1 MRIAICD
8 DNKAD
13 VARIKHIISEFYEE
27 YKLPVP
33 EIDEYYSGDSLLSDP
48 QKKDLVFLDIE
59 MPGQDGICT
68 GRKLLERDRSII
80 LIMVTSFGEY
90 LDDAMR
96 INVFRYISKPI
107 DSKRVKRNLADAL
120 NAYNVRSEKE
130 IIIDSPGESI
140 SLNSSDI
147 LMIEFDN
154 RKVKIH
160 TIGETIP
167 STLSLQEWKEKLPES
182 LFYQCHRSFIVN
194 LSHIR
199 KILSDKIIMDKEG
212 TEAYLTK
219 RKHSEIK
226 RLWMLYIE
234 SAY

>member
-8 DNKAD
+8 DNPND
-13 VARIKHIISEFYEE
+13 VNRIKQIITEFYNEH
-27 YKLPVP
+27 KSPVP
-33 EIDEYYSGDSLLSDP
+33 QISSFYSGDSLLADSEKNDI
-48 QKKDLVFLDIE
+48 VFLDVE
-59 MPGQDGICT
+59 MPGRDGICT
-68 GRKLLERDRSII
+68 GRKLLEQDKTII

-107 DSKRVKRNLADAL
+107 DTKRLKRNLVDAL
-120 NAYNVRSEKE
+120 NAYNVRSEKK
-130 IIIDSPGESI
+130 IIIDSHGESI

-147 LMIEFDN
+147 VMIELDN
-154 RKVKIH
+154 RKVKVH
-160 TIGETIP
+160 TTGEIII
-167 STLSLQEWKEKLPES
+167 SSLSLQEWKEKLPNS

-199 KILSDKIIMDKEG
+199 KILTDKVILDKED

-226 RLWMLYIE
+226 KLWMLYME
-234 SAY
+234 SAH